1 MAMFSNE
8 NEDIELKENTKTFLK
23 KLESDMMYSSN
34 YIGGM
39 LSFEWLDE
47 IEYACPFI
55 DNIMR
60 QPKIALVREEEVAK
74 IEKAKKINVSSVK
87 DLSRHTEYIKRHDKE
102 TGDIE
107 PDKILDI
114 RNEETYNTY
123 ENRFLYTLYKQ
134 LVRFVLNKE
143 EELNNFNIKDEKM
156 LEYKAKTHTNEE
168 KVDIQIKISTESL
181 PTNKVDKKLA
191 EQVKGARLRLKRVK
205 DYMNSWQRSEV
216 VKALDRAKV
225 PLVNP
230 PIKKTNVILKNPNFR
245 VAAALW
251 EYLNKYENREDVNDN
266 LNNEG
271 NDILKG
277 FLDHSFLIDFFILDS
292 IDKSKREQKKKLAER
307 SMLLLTEEIHRIIA
321 LLINMG
327 MNVDEDKLLAM
338 ISKEIKQE
346 KQERLV
352 GIDDVKKK
360 FKKEM
365 DEYLERI
372 QGNL

>member
-1 MAMFSNE
+1 MAMFSNDSE
-8 NEDIELKENTKTFLK
+8 NIELKENTKSFLK
-23 KLESDMMYSSN
+23 KLESNMMYSSN
-34 YIGGM
+34 YVGGM

-55 DNIMR
+55 DNVIR
-60 QPKIALVREEEVAK
+60 KPKIALVREEEVTK

-87 DLSRHTEYIKRHDKE
+87 DLSRHTEYIKRHDKV

-123 ENRFLYTLYKQ
+123 ENRFLYTLYNQ
-134 LVRFVLNKE
+134 LVSFVLSKE
-143 EELNNFNIKDEKM
+143 EELNNFNIRDEKT
-156 LEYKAKTHTNEE
+156 LEYKAKTNSLED
-168 KVDIQIKISTESL
+168 KVNIQIKLSTESL
-181 PTNKVDKKLA
+181 PTNKVDKKLV
-191 EQVKGARLRLKRVK
+191 EQVKNAKLRLKRVK
-205 DYMNSWQRSEV
+205 DYMSSWQRSDMI
-216 VKALDRAKV
+216 KALDRAKV
-225 PLVNP
+225 PFVNP

-251 EYLNKYENREDVNDN
+251 EYLNKYESKEDINDN

-271 NDILKG
+271 NEILKG
-277 FLDHSFLIDFFILDS
+277 FLDHSFLIDFLILDS
-292 IDKSKREQKKKLAER
+292 IDKSKREQKKRLAER
-307 SMLLLTEEIHRIIA
+307 AILLLTEEVHRIIA

-327 MNVDEDKLLAM
+327 MNIEEEKLLEM

>member
-1 MAMFSNE
+1 MSMLGNE
-8 NEDIELKENTKTFLK
+8 TEDIELKENTKTFLK
-23 KLESDMMYSSN
+23 KIESDMMYSSN
-34 YIGGM
+34 YIGGL

-60 QPKIALVREEEVAK
+60 NPKIALIREEVVTK
-74 IEKAKKINVSSVK
+74 IEKAKKINVSSVR
-87 DLSRHTEYIKRHDKE
+87 DLSRHTEYIKKHDKKTDE
-102 TGDIE
+102 IE
-107 PDKILDI
+107 PEKILDI
-114 RNEETYNTY
+114 RNEETFNTY

-143 EELNNFNIKDEKM
+143 EQLNNFNVKDEKL
-156 LEYKAKTHTNEE
+156 LEYTAKTTTNEE
-168 KVDIQIKISTESL
+168 RLDIQIKLSSESL
-181 PTNKVDKKLA
+181 PTNKVDKKIS
-191 EQVKGARLRLKRVK
+191 EQIKGVKLRLKRVK
-205 DYMNSWQRSEV
+205 DYMSSWERSEV
-216 VKALDRAKV
+216 IKSLDRAKI

-251 EYLNKYENREDVNDN
+251 EYLNKYEEKEDMNDN
-266 LNNEG
+266 LDTDG

-277 FLDHSFLIDFFILDS
+277 FLDHAFLIDFFILDS
-292 IDKSKREQKKKLAER
+292 VSASKREQKKRLAKR
-307 SMLLLTEEIHRIIA
+307 SILLLTEEIHRIIS

-327 MNVDEDKLLAM
+327 MNIDEDKFLAM

-346 KQERLV
+346 KQERLAGV
-352 GIDDVKKK
+352 DDVKKK
-360 FKKEM
+360 FKNAME
-365 DEYLERI
+365 EYLERT

>member
-34 YIGGM
+34 YVGGM

-55 DNIMR
+55 DNVIR
-60 QPKIALVREEEVAK
+60 KPKIALVREEEVAK

-87 DLSRHTEYIKRHDKE
+87 DLSRHTEYIRRHDAK

-107 PDKILDI
+107 PEKILDI
-114 RNEETYNTY
+114 RNEESYNTY
-123 ENRFLYTLYKQ
+123 ENRFLYTLYNQ
-134 LVRFVLNKE
+134 LVRFVLSKE
-143 EELNNFNIKDEKM
+143 EELNNFNIRDEKT
-156 LEYKAKTHTNEE
+156 LEYKAKTHTLED
-168 KVDIQIKISTESL
+168 KVDIEIKISTESL

-191 EQVKGARLRLKRVK
+191 EQVKGAKLRLKRVK
-205 DYMNSWQRSEV
+205 DYMSSWQRSEMI
-216 VKALDRAKV
+216 KALDRAKV
-225 PLVNP
+225 PFVNP

-251 EYLNKYENREDVNDN
+251 EYLNKYESKEDIKGN
-266 LNNEG
+266 LNNDG
-271 NDILKG
+271 NEILKG
-277 FLDHSFLIDFFILDS
+277 FLDHSFLIDFLILDS
-292 IDKSKREQKKKLAER
+292 IDKSKREQKKRLAER
-307 SMLLLTEEIHRIIA
+307 SILLLTEEIHRIIA

-327 MNVDEDKLLAM
+327 MNIDEEKFLAM

-352 GIDDVKKK
+352 GLDDVKKK
-360 FKKEM
+360 FKSAM

>member
-1 MAMFSNE
+1 MTMFSNE
-8 NEDIELKENTKTFLK
+8 SENIELKENTKSFLK
-23 KLESDMMYSSN
+23 KLESNMMYSSN
-34 YIGGM
+34 YVGGM

-55 DNIMR
+55 DNVIR
-60 QPKIALVREEEVAK
+60 KPKIALVREEEVAK

-87 DLSRHTEYIKRHDKE
+87 DLSRHTEYIKRHDKV

-123 ENRFLYTLYKQ
+123 ENRFLYTLYNQ
-134 LVRFVLNKE
+134 LVRFVLSKE
-143 EELNNFNIKDEKM
+143 EELNNFNIRDEKT
-156 LEYKAKTHTNEE
+156 LEYKAKTNTLED
-168 KVDIQIKISTESL
+168 KVNIQIKLSTESL

-191 EQVKGARLRLKRVK
+191 EQVKNAKLRLKRVK
-205 DYMNSWQRSEV
+205 DYMSSWQRSDMI
-216 VKALDRAKV
+216 KALDRAKV
-225 PLVNP
+225 PFVNP

-251 EYLNKYENREDVNDN
+251 EYLNKYESKEDVNDN

-271 NDILKG
+271 NEILKG

-292 IDKSKREQKKKLAER
+292 IDKSKREQKKRLAER
-307 SMLLLTEEIHRIIA
+307 AILLLTEEVHRIIA

-327 MNVDEDKLLAM
+327 MNIEEEKLLEM

>member
-1 MAMFSNE
+1 MAMFSNDSE
-8 NEDIELKENTKTFLK
+8 NIELKENTKSFLK
-23 KLESDMMYSSN
+23 KLESNMMYSSN
-34 YIGGM
+34 YVGGM

-55 DNIMR
+55 DNVIR
-60 QPKIALVREEEVAK
+60 KPKIALVREEEVAK

-87 DLSRHTEYIKRHDKE
+87 DLSRHTEYIKRHDKV

-123 ENRFLYTLYKQ
+123 ENRFLYTLYNQ
-134 LVRFVLNKE
+134 LVRFVLSKE
-143 EELNNFNIKDEKM
+143 EELNNFNVRDEKT
-156 LEYKAKTHTNEE
+156 LEYKAKTNSLED
-168 KVDIQIKISTESL
+168 KVNIQIKLSTESL

-191 EQVKGARLRLKRVK
+191 EQVKNAKLRLKRVK
-205 DYMNSWQRSEV
+205 DYMSSWQRSDMI
-216 VKALDRAKV
+216 KALDRAKV
-225 PLVNP
+225 PFVNP

-251 EYLNKYENREDVNDN
+251 EYLNKYESKEDINDN

-271 NDILKG
+271 NEILKG
-277 FLDHSFLIDFFILDS
+277 FLDHSFLIDFLILDS
-292 IDKSKREQKKKLAER
+292 IDKSKREQKKRLAER
-307 SMLLLTEEIHRIIA
+307 AILLLTEEVHRIIA

-327 MNVDEDKLLAM
+327 MNIEEEKLLEM

>member
-1 MAMFSNE
+1 MTMFSNE
-8 NEDIELKENTKTFLK
+8 SENIELKENTKSFLK
-23 KLESDMMYSSN
+23 KLESNMMYSSN
-34 YIGGM
+34 YVGGM

-55 DNIMR
+55 DNVIR
-60 QPKIALVREEEVAK
+60 KPKIALVREEEVAK

-87 DLSRHTEYIKRHDKE
+87 DLSRHTEYIKRHDKV

-123 ENRFLYTLYKQ
+123 ENRFLYTLYNQ
-134 LVRFVLNKE
+134 LVRFVLSKE
-143 EELNNFNIKDEKM
+143 EELNNFNIRDEKT
-156 LEYKAKTHTNEE
+156 LEYKAKTNTLED
-168 KVDIQIKISTESL
+168 KVNIQIKLSTESL

-191 EQVKGARLRLKRVK
+191 EQVKNAKLRLKRVK
-205 DYMNSWQRSEV
+205 DYMSSWQRSDMI
-216 VKALDRAKV
+216 KALDRAKV
-225 PLVNP
+225 PFVNP

-251 EYLNKYENREDVNDN
+251 EYLNKYESKEDVNDN

-271 NDILKG
+271 NEILKG

-292 IDKSKREQKKKLAER
+292 IDKSKREQKKRLAER
-307 SMLLLTEEIHRIIA
+307 AILLLTEEVHRIIA

-327 MNVDEDKLLAM
+327 MNIEEEKLLEM

-365 DEYLERI
+365 DEYLEGI

>member
-1 MAMFSNE
+1 MAMFSNDSE
-8 NEDIELKENTKTFLK
+8 NIELKENTKSFLK
-23 KLESDMMYSSN
+23 KLESNMMYSSN
-34 YIGGM
+34 YVGGM

-55 DNIMR
+55 DNVIR
-60 QPKIALVREEEVAK
+60 KPKIALVREEEVTK

-87 DLSRHTEYIKRHDKE
+87 DLSRHTEYIKRHDKV

-123 ENRFLYTLYKQ
+123 ENRFLYTLYNQ
-134 LVRFVLNKE
+134 LVRFVLSKE
-143 EELNNFNIKDEKM
+143 EELNNFNVRDEKT
-156 LEYKAKTHTNEE
+156 LEYKAKTNSLED
-168 KVDIQIKISTESL
+168 KVNIQIKLSTESL

-191 EQVKGARLRLKRVK
+191 EQVKNAKLRLKRVK
-205 DYMNSWQRSEV
+205 DYMSSWQRSDMI
-216 VKALDRAKV
+216 KALDRAKV
-225 PLVNP
+225 PFVNP

-251 EYLNKYENREDVNDN
+251 EYLNKYESKEDINDN

-271 NDILKG
+271 NEILKG
-277 FLDHSFLIDFFILDS
+277 FLDHSFLIDFLILDS
-292 IDKSKREQKKKLAER
+292 IDKSKREQKKRLAER
-307 SMLLLTEEIHRIIA
+307 AILLLTEEVHRIIA

-327 MNVDEDKLLAM
+327 MNIEEEKLLEM